1 MNVYGNPSPP
11 KRARATRAKEDAMKA
26 MEKAKLASDA
36 AQIVAANAIKIATA
50 AQKEIDAEE
59 AANNPVV
66 EEPKAKPKAKAKA
79 KKK

>member
-1 MNVYGNPSPP
+1 MDVLGNPAPP
-11 KRARATRAKEDAMKA
+11 ARCRPQ
-26 MEKAKLASDA
+26 KLLNE
-36 AQIVAANAIKIATA
+36 ANAMARKAEADLAFKIATA

-59 AANNPVV
+59 AANNPAV